1 MRSKYIQ
8 TKDVMLGTR
17 SSKLIRARQ
26 FISEDEYKM
35 KISGVIETLNKVFEQ
50 MNTLD
55 SNLNVDFNEFTQYEK
70 EVNEKTN
77 EMIKYID
84 GVLHGENDLEK
95 IKRIVQNYVNEYV
108 AKFKNKLS
116 DMCAVD
122 YTNRFLYQY
131 MYKTLEEYY
140 SINQYDE
147 LMNSRAKITKVV
159 TDGKGNFVAL
169 KENGTVWVS
178 GNNGNG
184 ELGLGNTNPTEIG
197 QFVQTNLSNI
207 TDIEVEEGGF
217 LVTDSSGN
225 KYRSGIVYDFKD
237 DTIIKRSE
245 ILGLAHNDYE
255 KDDELV
261 EFAPGTFDCF
271 VTPDDLEVNV
281 SEKPASIFDNL
292 DYFDYEVVNAQSD
305 GKTVLTTDG
314 LKLKN
319 SLSVKKSTINPVSK
333 VNSTVAKLSAISGIT
348 KLDDTSIST
357 TAKTSVTVDENLAG
371 VAKIKEGQSLNI
383 DEETHEV
390 TVTGTA
396 TSTTEIDAP
405 FLISKFKNNYE
416 DFESYTDSKCE
427 IMERE
432 ENSLIDTYCINTG
445 TVAGTLDIEFY
456 VSSIANKYMGHR
468 YVIYSNRR
476 TIGYIDTNKLGTN
489 GSGTVTILS
498 YEIDANENKVYILKY
513 YPFSS
518 STYTTIE
525 SIKFN
530 NTSVSYTKTSSAN
543 RVDYSPKASLAMIT
557 HDTIKNSIGFVS
569 ANRTGNDEKFKYF
582 STLSYSGKFTSFS
595 FKYSQYKNIES
606 LYDPVI
612 LVYVDGTFNTKI
624 SGSDIIA
631 IGDEKENEISFTTK
645 TISIERDENEHNVTF
660 FFINDKNGDSI
671 SYTYFKDF
679 MPYTTEMNK
688 TTNIGSN
695 FTSDTDGLKLLVKPV
710 EGDNTYNYESGS
722 CPLVLKN
729 TSVIGRATFQ
739 ENIKANSKYRLTFK
753 GRRFDIIYGAG
764 VCLTVGTTDGGFTP
778 KYDLSYKIWT
788 EKYIDFESTQ
798 VNSYITIYLIGN
810 IEVRDLKLY
819 EEINGE
825 YSYISN
831 LSNIDNSKATLIPAT
846 VNDDGYF
853 IINKKLITFFENTEL
868 SGKIDYIYPD
878 GIGGNVTT
886 YGIYNTKTRMNSLID
901 DELTDHF
908 MKLNGSIDVNQY
920 YNQTSRV
927 KRFMFK
933 ASVSDVYLDI
943 NTSVANSLY
952 AIYFRY
958 SQTHDWILQCVR
970 QVLQAGHGSVYID
983 RYARTTSTSGGYKAF
998 SVSTG
1003 GTTSPELLII
1013 PLNNLA
1019 PFKVELYSST
1029 GTMYAASNKSPDI
1042 NASHNLINVNNTMG
1056 IMRSNT
1062 DPTVVGGH
1070 LKRLISNLAFGPN
1083 ASLYGSDNSGGIVS
1097 FHSSGYTKYY
1107 SKYGALYDNGGTPL
1121 ISFYIS
1127 TKCKRVK
1134 FNFYCDVKASKT
1146 TVTVYTDNGWQSCN
1160 PKRYDNN
1167 NALFDINLDNESSA
1181 SSYALFL
1188 IYDPSHTDNTY
1199 RAVSFESSDNVPAFT
1214 AYTSTGRNTITTSE
1228 AANIFTNTKT
1238 DYTGLAAMYHSQNEL
1253 KSYLG
1258 FRVKD
1263 DSYTKFSINM
1273 SLDNT
1278 RTVRRLISQGD
1289 STSPGLC
1296 EYVSEFNNNEIYDLK
1311 LYNFLLLINHS
1322 SLLEKRYAETINQI
1336 KLYKND
1342 GTTITIN
1349 EYTLND
1355 YSDIIEFVSPQNSVI
1370 QFATNIPNA
1379 FGYTIDD
1386 LSTIDK
1392 VKMCYDFTANN
1403 FTNHLMTGY
1412 IDYGNNVYTDLLYD
1426 SEYENGNMYILEYDS
1441 SIPKNSNS
1449 KMVFIEFFNK
1459 NGYDEY
1465 QYSYD
1470 KDNMKITLPAN
1481 IKIVNPCE
1489 NFVTELITKLDT
1501 ANLSSFH
1508 IGSISNSKLFLDG
1521 ILYSE
1526 TLSDKEFGSDI
1537 ANRISELLLISII
1550 PMTSNYYTETFN
1562 LIDRFFKNLSGSTI
1576 IELPKYPTN
1585 DVILYLKNF
1594 ENRSVDYTD
1603 KNISIEYL
1611 TNESINI
1618 SEITTGELGNEV
1630 LKRAGKITKIA
1641 NSGTSGNDEI
1651 YIIDNTD
1658 VPNYEKDTLHTMEYI
1673 PHLEYMIDEK
1683 YIADLIYNIKN
1694 SPDTFFIENNERVK
1708 KIVIYKNTTTPSF
1721 KFKIDYDYSWII
1733 NAVKNGTIIHAKDLQ
1748 GKLCG
1753 VAYGAKRRTL
1763 SRNLSFKKI

>member
-17 SSKLIRARQ
+17 SSKLTRARQ

-116 DMCAVD
+116 DMCTVD

-147 LMNSRAKITKVV
+147 ILDSRAKITKVV

-217 LVTDSSGN
+217 LVTDSSNN

-245 ILGLAHNDYE
+245 ILGLAHNDYD

-319 SLSVKKSTINPVSK
+319 SLSVKKSTINPISK

-405 FLISKFKNNYE
+405 FLISRFKNNYE
-416 DFESYTDSKCE
+416 DFESYTDAKCE
-427 IMERE
+427 ILEGE
-432 ENSLIDTYCINTG
+432 EDSLIDTYCINTG
-445 TVAGTLDIEFY
+445 TVAGTLVIEIY
-456 VSSIANKYMGHR
+456 ASNGINEYDR
-468 YVIYSNRR
+468 YIIYSNKRL
-476 TIGYIDTNKLGTN
+476 IAYVDTNNLSKG
-489 GSGTVTILS
+489 GSTDLS
-498 YEIDANENKVYILKY
+498 YEIDADENKVYILKY
-513 YPFSS
+513 YPSGS
-518 STYTTIE
+518 NTYTNIA
-525 SIKFN
+525 SLKFN
-530 NTSVSYTKTSSAN
+530 YAPVSYTN

-595 FKYSQYKNIES
+595 FKYSQFKNIES

-624 SGSDIIA
+624 SGADIIA

-645 TISIERDENEHNVTF
+645 TISIERDENDHNVTF
-660 FFINDKNGDSI
+660 FFINDKNGDSV

-722 CPLVLKN
+722 CPFVLKN
-729 TSVIGRATFQ
+729 TDGIGRTTFQ
-739 ENIKANSKYRLTFK
+739 ENIKVNSKYRLTFK
-753 GRRFDIIYGAG
+753 ARQFNNIDNG
-764 VCLTVGTTDGGFTP
+764 VCLTVGTTDGGFIP
-778 KYDLSYKIWT
+778 LNSISEKIWT

-810 IEVRDLKLY
+810 IELRDLKLY
-819 EEINGE
+819 ENINDT
-825 YSYISN
+825 YSYIST

-853 IINKKLITFFENTEL
+853 IIDKKLITFFEN

-878 GIGGNVTT
+878 GIGGNVSNT
-886 YGIYNTKTRMNSLID
+886 GIYSTKTRMNSLID

-908 MKLNGSIDVNQY
+908 MKLNGSIDINQY
-920 YNQTSRV
+920 LTPTSHV
-927 KRFMFK
+927 KRFMLK
-933 ASVSDVYLDI
+933 ASVSVVYLDI
-943 NTSVANSLY
+943 NTPVPNSLY

-958 SQTHDWILQCVR
+958 SPTHDWILQCVR
-970 QVLQAGHGSVYID
+970 EVLQSGHGGAYVD
-983 RYARTTSTSGGYKAF
+983 RYAQTSRQSKGPRGFT
-998 SVSTG
+998 VSTG
-1003 GTTSPELLII
+1003 GATSPELLII

-1019 PFKVELYSST
+1019 PFIVELYNST
-1029 GTMYAASNKSPDI
+1029 GTMYGASNKSPDLI
-1042 NASHNLINVNNTMG
+1042 GAQNLINVNNSMG
-1056 IMRSNT
+1056 IRSSESTT
-1062 DPTVVGGH
+1062 DGQ

-1083 ASLYGSDNSGGIVS
+1083 ASLDGSDNSGGIVS

-1134 FNFYCDVKASKT
+1134 FNFYCNFYARNAV
-1146 TVTVYTDNGWQSCN
+1146 VTVYTNEGWQYCN
-1160 PKRYDNN
+1160 PKSYDDF

-1188 IYDPSHTDNTY
+1188 IYDPSHTRNTY

-1228 AANIFTNTKT
+1228 AANIFNNTKT

-1263 DSYTKFSINM
+1263 DSYTKFSIDM
-1273 SLDNT
+1273 SLDDT
-1278 RTVRRLISQGD
+1278 KPVRRLISQGD

-1322 SLLEKRYAETINQI
+1322 SLLENHYAETINQI
-1336 KLYKND
+1336 KLYKDD

-1379 FGYTIDD
+1379 FAYTIDD

-1403 FTNHLMTGY
+1403 FTNHLMSGY

-1459 NGYDEY
+1459 DGYDEY

-1489 NFVTELITKLDT
+1489 YFVTELITKLNT
-1501 ANLSSFH
+1501 ADLSSFY
-1508 IGSISNSKLFLDG
+1508 IGSINNSKLFLDG
-1521 ILYSE
+1521 LLYSE
-1526 TLSDKEFGSDI
+1526 TISDKEFGSDI
-1537 ANRISELLLISII
+1537 ANRISELLLISVV
-1550 PMTSNYYTETFN
+1550 PMTSSYYTETFN
-1562 LIDRFFKNLSGSTI
+1562 LINRFFKNLSGSTI

-1594 ENRSVDYTD
+1594 ENRSVDYAD

-1630 LKRAGKITKIA
+1630 LKKAGKITKIA

-1673 PHLEYMIDEK
+1673 PHLEYMTDEK
-1683 YIADLIYNIKN
+1683 YIVDLIYNIKN

-1733 NAVKNGTIIHAKDLQ
+1733 NAVKNDTIIHAKDLQ
-1748 GKLCG
+1748 GKLYG